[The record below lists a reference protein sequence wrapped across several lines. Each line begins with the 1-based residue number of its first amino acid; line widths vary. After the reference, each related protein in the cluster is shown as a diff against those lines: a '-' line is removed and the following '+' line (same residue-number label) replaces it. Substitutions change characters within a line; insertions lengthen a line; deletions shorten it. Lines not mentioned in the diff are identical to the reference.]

1 MCLKCSVR
9 SGQVQRKP
17 PARPHTPPSSGGFTT
32 SSTNSYFPLVVGSEL
47 ILEGKEDGATI
58 RVEIRVLDEIELV
71 AGVDTRVVEERETE
85 RS

>member
-1 MCLKCSVR
+1 M
-9 SGQVQRKP
+9 
-17 PARPHTPPSSGGFTT
+17 
-32 SSTNSYFPLVVGSEL
+32 GSEL

-85 RS
+85 GS